1 MTLRRAQASTSLPC
15 QHELARLIDHIH
27 LRTFPQILE
36 EFLQTL
42 CDFDTILMV
51 TYKAAYKPIILHPSD
66 PAEHSATLRTYLD
79 QAYMLD
85 PLFNAIRQQLPA
97 GVCRLKDIAP
107 DSFEASEYYQSC
119 YKNFDLID
127 EINLVIQLDTKVT
140 CALSLGRKSALG
152 GISRREMKTLQQ
164 VFPVVEALVRQF
176 WQAQA
181 KEFVRYERAEGSMK
195 QALSSFGQGL
205 LTRRE
210 QEITGLILQ
219 GYSTKAIAER
229 LHISPGTVKV
239 HRKNIHTRLNTST
252 QSEIFTLFLDHLKCL
267 EGGLPLNTDH
277 SMLAANTVVVGTLS
291 KSPGVLES
299 VVQIRQG

>member
-1 MTLRRAQASTSLPC
+1 MTLRRAQASTSFPC

-51 TYKAAYKPIILHPSD
+51 TYKAAYKPIILHPID
-66 PAEHSATLRTYLD
+66 PVQHSPTLRTYLE
-79 QAYMLD
+79 QAYVLD
-85 PLFNAIRQQLPA
+85 PLFNAIRQQLPS
-97 GVCRLKDIAP
+97 GVCRLKDLSP
-107 DSFEASEYYQSC
+107 DSFEATEYYQSC

-127 EINLVIQLDTKVT
+127 EINLVIQLDTQIT
-140 CALSLGRKSALG
+140 CALSLGRKSTRG
-152 GISRREMKTLQQ
+152 SISRRELKQLQQ

-181 KEFVRYERAEGSMK
+181 KEFIRYERAEGSMK

-210 QEITGLILQ
+210 QEITGLLLQ
-219 GYSTKAIAER
+219 GHSTKAIAER
-229 LHISPGTVKV
+229 LYISPGTVKV
-239 HRKNIHTRLNTST
+239 HRKNIHTRLGTST
-252 QSEIFTLFLDHLKCL
+252 QSEIFTLFLDHLKGM
-267 EGGLPLNTDH
+267 EGGLPLGMDH
-277 SMLAANTVVVGTLS
+277 SLLAANVIAMGILS
-291 KSPGVLES
+291 KSPSVLES
-299 VVQIRQG
+299 TVQIRQG